1 MNILVTGATGNFGG
15 YALKVLQ
22 DLVPEDNL
30 YGLART
36 EEKGA
41 KLKEAGF
48 KVRIGDYTDSASLQ
62 KAFEGI
68 DRLLFVSST
77 TDGDRQAQH
86 RDVVE
91 AAKAAGVGYIA
102 YTSFGKATESTS
114 PLAADHRF
122 TEQLI
127 EESGIAHTFLRNNWY
142 LENEAAFLAAG
153 AKGGKFIYAG
163 GNGQAGWAL
172 RREYAEVAARAVSGK
187 FDFPK
192 ILELGGSLR
201 TYEDLGAALRGATGK
216 DLEVINVVISGIWST
231 GASVWTFTSCTGRW
245 RMSSVAR
252 RMPIERNNW
261 YLENSGLL
269 PKFIYSGYGI
279 IGTLETPK
287 LRRRFLAGGSLRY
300 GR

>member
-41 KLKEAGF
+41 KLKEAGI

-216 DLEVINVVISGIWST
+216 DLEVISASEATAAKNLVENAGVPQNVAELLVSFQQIVKSG
-231 GASVWTFTSCTGRW
+231 ALAVQPDDF
-245 RMSSVAR
+245 
-252 RMPIERNNW
+252 EK
-261 YLENSGLL
+261 YLGKPL
-269 PKFIYSGYGI
+269 
-279 IGTLETPK
+279 TPMVDAIK
-287 LRRRFLAGGSLRY
+287 EVLG
-300 GR
+300 

>member
-41 KLKEAGF
+41 KLKEAGI
-48 KVRIGDYTDSASLQ
+48 KVRIGDYTDSVSLQ
-62 KAFEGI
+62 RAFKGI

-91 AAKAAGVGYIA
+91 AAKAAGVSYIA

-216 DLEVINVVISGIWST
+216 DLEVISADEATAAKNLVENAGVPQNVAELLVSFQQIVKSG
-231 GASVWTFTSCTGRW
+231 ALAVQPDDF
-245 RMSSVAR
+245 
-252 RMPIERNNW
+252 EK
-261 YLENSGLL
+261 YLGKPL
-269 PKFIYSGYGI
+269 
-279 IGTLETPK
+279 TPMVDAIK
-287 LRRRFLAGGSLRY
+287 EVLG
-300 GR
+300 

>member
-41 KLKEAGF
+41 KLKEAGI

-142 LENEAAFLAAG
+142 LENEAAFLTAG

-216 DLEVINVVISGIWST
+216 DLEVISADEATAAKNLVENAEVPQNVAELLVSFQQIVKSG
-231 GASVWTFTSCTGRW
+231 ALAVQPDDF
-245 RMSSVAR
+245 
-252 RMPIERNNW
+252 EK
-261 YLENSGLL
+261 YLG
-269 PKFIYSGYGI
+269 K
-279 IGTLETPK
+279 TLTPMVDAIK
-287 LRRRFLAGGSLRY
+287 EVLG
-300 GR
+300 

>member
-41 KLKEAGF
+41 KLKEAGI

-114 PLAADHRF
+114 PLAADHQF

-216 DLEVINVVISGIWST
+216 DLEVISADEATAAKNLVENAEVPQNVAELLVSFQQIVKSG
-231 GASVWTFTSCTGRW
+231 ALAVQPDDF
-245 RMSSVAR
+245 
-252 RMPIERNNW
+252 EK
-261 YLENSGLL
+261 YLGKPL
-269 PKFIYSGYGI
+269 
-279 IGTLETPK
+279 TPMVDAIK
-287 LRRRFLAGGSLRY
+287 EVLG
-300 GR
+300 

>member
-1 MNILVTGATGNFGG
+1 MNILVTGATGNFGR

-41 KLKEAGF
+41 KLKEAGI

-91 AAKAAGVGYIA
+91 AAKAAGVSYIA

-163 GNGQAGWAL
+163 GNGQAGWVL

-187 FDFPK
+187 FDFPE

-216 DLEVINVVISGIWST
+216 DLEVISADEATAAKNLVENAGVPQNVAELLVSFQQIVKSG
-231 GASVWTFTSCTGRW
+231 ALAVQPDDF
-245 RMSSVAR
+245 
-252 RMPIERNNW
+252 EK
-261 YLENSGLL
+261 YLGKPL
-269 PKFIYSGYGI
+269 
-279 IGTLETPK
+279 TPMVDAIK
-287 LRRRFLAGGSLRY
+287 EVLG
-300 GR
+300 

>member
-41 KLKEAGF
+41 KLKEAGI

-62 KAFEGI
+62 KVFEGI

-216 DLEVINVVISGIWST
+216 DLEVISADEATAAKNLVENAEVPQNVAELLVSFQQIVKSG
-231 GASVWTFTSCTGRW
+231 ALAVQPDDF
-245 RMSSVAR
+245 
-252 RMPIERNNW
+252 EK
-261 YLENSGLL
+261 YLGKPL
-269 PKFIYSGYGI
+269 
-279 IGTLETPK
+279 TPMVDAIK
-287 LRRRFLAGGSLRY
+287 EVLG
-300 GR
+300 

>member
-22 DLVPEDNL
+22 DLVPDGNL
-30 YGLART
+30 YGLARN

-41 KLKEAGF
+41 KLTEAGV
-48 KVRIGDYTDSASLQ
+48 KVRIGDYTDAASLR
-62 KAFEGI
+62 KAIEGI

-91 AAKAAGVGYIA
+91 AAKTAGVSYIA

-187 FDFPK
+187 FDFPE
-192 ILELGGSLR
+192 ILELGGQLR
-201 TYEDLGAALRGATGK
+201 TYEDVGAALRGATGK
-216 DLEVINVVISGIWST
+216 DLEVISGDEATAAKNLVENAGVSQDVAELLVSFQQIVKS
-231 GASVWTFTSCTGRW
+231 GALAVQPDDF
-245 RMSSVAR
+245 
-252 RMPIERNNW
+252 EK
-261 YLENSGLL
+261 YLGKPL
-269 PKFIYSGYGI
+269 
-279 IGTLETPK
+279 TPMVDAIK
-287 LRRRFLAGGSLRY
+287 EVLG
-300 GR
+300 

>member
-41 KLKEAGF
+41 KLKEAGI

-91 AAKAAGVGYIA
+91 AAKAAGVSYIA

-216 DLEVINVVISGIWST
+216 DLEVISADEATAAKNLVENAGVPQNVAELLVSFQQIVKSG
-231 GASVWTFTSCTGRW
+231 ALAVQPDDF
-245 RMSSVAR
+245 
-252 RMPIERNNW
+252 EK
-261 YLENSGLL
+261 YLGKPL
-269 PKFIYSGYGI
+269 
-279 IGTLETPK
+279 TPMVDAIK
-287 LRRRFLAGGSLRY
+287 EVLG
-300 GR
+300 

>member
-41 KLKEAGF
+41 KLKEAGI

-91 AAKAAGVGYIA
+91 AAKAAGVSYIA

-216 DLEVINVVISGIWST
+216 DLEVISADEATAAKNLVENAEVPQNVAELLVSFQQIVKSG
-231 GASVWTFTSCTGRW
+231 ALAVQPDDF
-245 RMSSVAR
+245 
-252 RMPIERNNW
+252 EK
-261 YLENSGLL
+261 YLGKPL
-269 PKFIYSGYGI
+269 
-279 IGTLETPK
+279 TPMVDAIK
-287 LRRRFLAGGSLRY
+287 EVLG
-300 GR
+300 

>member
-41 KLKEAGF
+41 KLKEAGI

-91 AAKAAGVGYIA
+91 AAKAAGVSYIA

-114 PLAADHRF
+114 PFAADHRF

-216 DLEVINVVISGIWST
+216 DLEVISADEATAAKNLVENAGVPQNVAELLVSFQQIVKSG
-231 GASVWTFTSCTGRW
+231 ALAVQPDDF
-245 RMSSVAR
+245 
-252 RMPIERNNW
+252 EK
-261 YLENSGLL
+261 YLGKPL
-269 PKFIYSGYGI
+269 
-279 IGTLETPK
+279 TPMVDAIK
-287 LRRRFLAGGSLRY
+287 EVLG
-300 GR
+300 

>member
-41 KLKEAGF
+41 KLKEAGI

-77 TDGDRQAQH
+77 TDGDRQTQH

-91 AAKAAGVGYIA
+91 AAKAAGVSYIA

-216 DLEVINVVISGIWST
+216 DLEVISADEATAAKNLVENAGVPQNVAELLVSFQQIVKSG
-231 GASVWTFTSCTGRW
+231 ALAVQPDDF
-245 RMSSVAR
+245 
-252 RMPIERNNW
+252 EK
-261 YLENSGLL
+261 YLGKPL
-269 PKFIYSGYGI
+269 
-279 IGTLETPK
+279 TPMVDAIK
-287 LRRRFLAGGSLRY
+287 EVLG
-300 GR
+300 

>member
-41 KLKEAGF
+41 KLKEAGI

-142 LENEAAFLAAG
+142 LENEAAFLTAG

-216 DLEVINVVISGIWST
+216 DLEVISADEATAAKNLVENAEVPQNVAELLVSFQQIVKSG
-231 GASVWTFTSCTGRW
+231 ALAVQPDDF
-245 RMSSVAR
+245 
-252 RMPIERNNW
+252 EK
-261 YLENSGLL
+261 YLGKPL
-269 PKFIYSGYGI
+269 
-279 IGTLETPK
+279 TPMVDAIK
-287 LRRRFLAGGSLRY
+287 EVLG
-300 GR
+300 

>member
-36 EEKGA
+36 EEKSA
-41 KLKEAGF
+41 KLKEAGI

-201 TYEDLGAALRGATGK
+201 TYEDLSAALRGATGK
-216 DLEVINVVISGIWST
+216 DLEVISASEATAAKNLVENAGVPQNVAELLVSFQQIVKSG
-231 GASVWTFTSCTGRW
+231 ALAVQPDDF
-245 RMSSVAR
+245 
-252 RMPIERNNW
+252 EK
-261 YLENSGLL
+261 YLGKPL
-269 PKFIYSGYGI
+269 
-279 IGTLETPK
+279 TPMVDAIK
-287 LRRRFLAGGSLRY
+287 EVLG
-300 GR
+300 

>member
-41 KLKEAGF
+41 KLKEAGI

-91 AAKAAGVGYIA
+91 AAKAAGVSYIA
-102 YTSFGKATESTS
+102 YTSFGKAMESTS

-187 FDFPK
+187 FGFPK

-216 DLEVINVVISGIWST
+216 DLEVISADEATAAKNLVENARVPQNVAELLVSFQQIVKSG
-231 GASVWTFTSCTGRW
+231 ALAVQPDDF
-245 RMSSVAR
+245 
-252 RMPIERNNW
+252 EK
-261 YLENSGLL
+261 YLGKPL
-269 PKFIYSGYGI
+269 
-279 IGTLETPK
+279 TPMVDAIK
-287 LRRRFLAGGSLRY
+287 EVLG
-300 GR
+300 

>member
-41 KLKEAGF
+41 KLKEAGI

-91 AAKAAGVGYIA
+91 AAKAAGVSYIA

-216 DLEVINVVISGIWST
+216 DLEVISADEATAAKKLVENAGVPQNVAELLVSFQQIVKSG
-231 GASVWTFTSCTGRW
+231 ALAVQPDDF
-245 RMSSVAR
+245 
-252 RMPIERNNW
+252 EK
-261 YLENSGLL
+261 YLGKPL
-269 PKFIYSGYGI
+269 
-279 IGTLETPK
+279 TPMVDAIK
-287 LRRRFLAGGSLRY
+287 EVLG
-300 GR
+300 

>member
-41 KLKEAGF
+41 KLKEAGI

-216 DLEVINVVISGIWST
+216 DLEVISADEATAAKNLVENAEVPQNVAELLVSFQQIVKSG
-231 GASVWTFTSCTGRW
+231 ALAVQPDDF
-245 RMSSVAR
+245 
-252 RMPIERNNW
+252 EK
-261 YLENSGLL
+261 YLGKPL
-269 PKFIYSGYGI
+269 
-279 IGTLETPK
+279 TPMVDAIK
-287 LRRRFLAGGSLRY
+287 EVLG
-300 GR
+300 

>member
-41 KLKEAGF
+41 KLKEAGI

-91 AAKAAGVGYIA
+91 AAKAAGVSYIA

-172 RREYAEVAARAVSGK
+172 RHEYAEVAARAVSGK
-187 FDFPK
+187 FDFPE
-192 ILELGGSLR
+192 ILELGGQLR

-216 DLEVINVVISGIWST
+216 DLEVISADEATAAKNLVENAGVPQNVAELLVSFQQIVKSG
-231 GASVWTFTSCTGRW
+231 ALAVQPDDF
-245 RMSSVAR
+245 
-252 RMPIERNNW
+252 EK
-261 YLENSGLL
+261 YLGKPL
-269 PKFIYSGYGI
+269 
-279 IGTLETPK
+279 TPMVDAIK
-287 LRRRFLAGGSLRY
+287 EVLG
-300 GR
+300 

>member
-1 MNILVTGATGNFGG
+1 MNILVTGATGNFGR

-41 KLKEAGF
+41 KLKEAGI
-48 KVRIGDYTDSASLQ
+48 KVRIGDYTDSVSLQ
-62 KAFEGI
+62 RAFKGI

-91 AAKAAGVGYIA
+91 AAKAAGVSYIA

-114 PLAADHRF
+114 PLAADHQF

-127 EESGIAHTFLRNNWY
+127 EESGIAHTCLRNNWY

-163 GNGQAGWAL
+163 GNGQAGWVL

-187 FDFPK
+187 FDFPE

-216 DLEVINVVISGIWST
+216 DLEVISADEATAAKNLVENAGVPQNVAELLVSFQQIVKSG
-231 GASVWTFTSCTGRW
+231 ALAVQPDDF
-245 RMSSVAR
+245 
-252 RMPIERNNW
+252 EK
-261 YLENSGLL
+261 YLGKPL
-269 PKFIYSGYGI
+269 
-279 IGTLETPK
+279 TPMVDAIK
-287 LRRRFLAGGSLRY
+287 EVLG
-300 GR
+300 

>member
-41 KLKEAGF
+41 KLKEAGI

-201 TYEDLGAALRGATGK
+201 TYEDLGEALRGATGK
-216 DLEVINVVISGIWST
+216 DLEVISADEATAAKNLVENAEVPQNVAELLVSFQQIVKSG
-231 GASVWTFTSCTGRW
+231 ALAVQPDDF
-245 RMSSVAR
+245 
-252 RMPIERNNW
+252 EK
-261 YLENSGLL
+261 YLGKPL
-269 PKFIYSGYGI
+269 
-279 IGTLETPK
+279 TPMVDAIK
-287 LRRRFLAGGSLRY
+287 EVLG
-300 GR
+300 

>member
-41 KLKEAGF
+41 KLKEAGI

-91 AAKAAGVGYIA
+91 AAKAAGVSYIA

-216 DLEVINVVISGIWST
+216 DLEVISADEATAAKNLVENAGVPQNVAELLVSFQQIVKSG
-231 GASVWTFTSCTGRW
+231 ALAVQPDDF
-245 RMSSVAR
+245 
-252 RMPIERNNW
+252 EK
-261 YLENSGLL
+261 YLGKPL
-269 PKFIYSGYGI
+269 
-279 IGTLETPK
+279 TPMVEAIK
-287 LRRRFLAGGSLRY
+287 EVLG
-300 GR
+300 

>member
-41 KLKEAGF
+41 KLKEAGI
-48 KVRIGDYTDSASLQ
+48 KVRIGDYTDSVSLQ
-62 KAFEGI
+62 RAFKGI

-91 AAKAAGVGYIA
+91 AAKAAGVSYIA

-114 PLAADHRF
+114 PLAADHQF

-216 DLEVINVVISGIWST
+216 DLEVISADEATAAKNLVENAGVPQNVAELLVSFQQIVKSG
-231 GASVWTFTSCTGRW
+231 ALAVQPDDF
-245 RMSSVAR
+245 
-252 RMPIERNNW
+252 EK
-261 YLENSGLL
+261 YLGKPL
-269 PKFIYSGYGI
+269 
-279 IGTLETPK
+279 TPMVDAIK
-287 LRRRFLAGGSLRY
+287 EVLG
-300 GR
+300 

>member
-41 KLKEAGF
+41 KLKEAGI

-91 AAKAAGVGYIA
+91 AAKAAGVSYIA

-216 DLEVINVVISGIWST
+216 DLEVISADEATAAKNLVENARVPQNVAELLVSFQQIVKSG
-231 GASVWTFTSCTGRW
+231 ALAVQPDDF
-245 RMSSVAR
+245 
-252 RMPIERNNW
+252 EK
-261 YLENSGLL
+261 YLGKPL
-269 PKFIYSGYGI
+269 
-279 IGTLETPK
+279 TPMVDAIK
-287 LRRRFLAGGSLRY
+287 EVLG
-300 GR
+300 

>member
-41 KLKEAGF
+41 KLKEAGI

-91 AAKAAGVGYIA
+91 AAKAAGVSYIA

-114 PLAADHRF
+114 PLAADHQF

-216 DLEVINVVISGIWST
+216 DLEVISADEATAAKNLVENAGVPQNVAELLVSFQQIVKSG
-231 GASVWTFTSCTGRW
+231 ALAVQPDDF
-245 RMSSVAR
+245 
-252 RMPIERNNW
+252 EK
-261 YLENSGLL
+261 YLGKPL
-269 PKFIYSGYGI
+269 
-279 IGTLETPK
+279 TPMVDAIK
-287 LRRRFLAGGSLRY
+287 EVLG
-300 GR
+300 

>member
-41 KLKEAGF
+41 KLKEAGI

-86 RDVVE
+86 QDVVE
-91 AAKAAGVGYIA
+91 AAKAAGVSYIA
-102 YTSFGKATESTS
+102 YTSFGKVTESTS

-172 RREYAEVAARAVSGK
+172 HREYAEVAARAVSGK

-216 DLEVINVVISGIWST
+216 DLEVISADEATAAKNLVENAGVPQNVAELLVSFQQI
-231 GASVWTFTSCTGRW
+231 VK
-245 RMSSVAR
+245 SVALAVQ
-252 RMPIERNNW
+252 PDDFEK
-261 YLENSGLL
+261 YLGKPL
-269 PKFIYSGYGI
+269 
-279 IGTLETPK
+279 TPMVDAIK
-287 LRRRFLAGGSLRY
+287 EVLG
-300 GR
+300 

>member
-41 KLKEAGF
+41 KLKEAGI

-127 EESGIAHTFLRNNWY
+127 EESGIAHTFLQNNWY
-142 LENEAAFLAAG
+142 LENEAAFLTAG

-216 DLEVINVVISGIWST
+216 DLEVISADEATAAKNLVENAEVPQNVAELLVSFQQIVKSG
-231 GASVWTFTSCTGRW
+231 ALAVQPDDF
-245 RMSSVAR
+245 
-252 RMPIERNNW
+252 EK
-261 YLENSGLL
+261 YLGKPL
-269 PKFIYSGYGI
+269 
-279 IGTLETPK
+279 TPMVDAIK
-287 LRRRFLAGGSLRY
+287 EVLG
-300 GR
+300 

>member
-41 KLKEAGF
+41 KLKEAGI

-153 AKGGKFIYAG
+153 AK
-163 GNGQAGWAL
+163 
-172 RREYAEVAARAVSGK
+172 AVSGK

-216 DLEVINVVISGIWST
+216 DLEVISADEATAAKNLVENAEVPQNVAELLVSFQQIVKSG
-231 GASVWTFTSCTGRW
+231 ALAVQPDDF
-245 RMSSVAR
+245 
-252 RMPIERNNW
+252 EK
-261 YLENSGLL
+261 YLGKPL
-269 PKFIYSGYGI
+269 
-279 IGTLETPK
+279 TPMVDAIK
-287 LRRRFLAGGSLRY
+287 EVLG
-300 GR
+300 

>member
-41 KLKEAGF
+41 KLKEAGI

-142 LENEAAFLAAG
+142 LENEAAFLTAG

-216 DLEVINVVISGIWST
+216 DLEVISADEATAAKNLVENAGVPQNVAELLVSFQQIVKSG
-231 GASVWTFTSCTGRW
+231 ALAVQPDDF
-245 RMSSVAR
+245 
-252 RMPIERNNW
+252 EK
-261 YLENSGLL
+261 YLGKPL
-269 PKFIYSGYGI
+269 
-279 IGTLETPK
+279 TPMVDAIK
-287 LRRRFLAGGSLRY
+287 EVLG
-300 GR
+300 

>member
-41 KLKEAGF
+41 KLKEAGI
-48 KVRIGDYTDSASLQ
+48 KVRIGDYTDSVSLQ
-62 KAFEGI
+62 RAFKGI

-216 DLEVINVVISGIWST
+216 DLEVISADEATAAKNLVENAGVPQNVAELLVSFQQIVKSG
-231 GASVWTFTSCTGRW
+231 ALAVQPDDF
-245 RMSSVAR
+245 
-252 RMPIERNNW
+252 EK
-261 YLENSGLL
+261 YLGKPL
-269 PKFIYSGYGI
+269 
-279 IGTLETPK
+279 TPMVDAIK
-287 LRRRFLAGGSLRY
+287 EVLG
-300 GR
+300 

>member
-41 KLKEAGF
+41 KLKEAGI

-91 AAKAAGVGYIA
+91 AAKAAGVSYIA

-216 DLEVINVVISGIWST
+216 DLEVISADEATAAKNLVENAGVPQNVAELLVSFQQIVKSG
-231 GASVWTFTSCTGRW
+231 ALAVQPYDF
-245 RMSSVAR
+245 
-252 RMPIERNNW
+252 EK
-261 YLENSGLL
+261 YLGKPL
-269 PKFIYSGYGI
+269 
-279 IGTLETPK
+279 TPMVDAIK
-287 LRRRFLAGGSLRY
+287 EVLG
-300 GR
+300 

>member
-41 KLKEAGF
+41 KLKEAGI

-91 AAKAAGVGYIA
+91 AAKAAGVSYIA

-216 DLEVINVVISGIWST
+216 DLEVISAYEATAAKNLVENAGVPQNVAELLVSFQQIVKSG
-231 GASVWTFTSCTGRW
+231 ALAVQPDDF
-245 RMSSVAR
+245 
-252 RMPIERNNW
+252 EK
-261 YLENSGLL
+261 YLGKPL
-269 PKFIYSGYGI
+269 
-279 IGTLETPK
+279 TPMVDAIK
-287 LRRRFLAGGSLRY
+287 EVLG
-300 GR
+300 

>member
-41 KLKEAGF
+41 KLKEAGI

-91 AAKAAGVGYIA
+91 AAKAAGVSYIA

-187 FDFPK
+187 FDFPE
-192 ILELGGSLR
+192 ILELGGQLR
-201 TYEDLGAALRGATGK
+201 NYEDLGAALRGATGK
-216 DLEVINVVISGIWST
+216 DLEVISADEATAAKNLVENAGVPQNVAELLVSFQQIVKSG
-231 GASVWTFTSCTGRW
+231 ALAVQPDDF
-245 RMSSVAR
+245 
-252 RMPIERNNW
+252 EK
-261 YLENSGLL
+261 YLGKPL
-269 PKFIYSGYGI
+269 
-279 IGTLETPK
+279 TPMVDAIK
-287 LRRRFLAGGSLRY
+287 EVLG
-300 GR
+300 

>member
-1 MNILVTGATGNFGG
+1 MNILVTGATGNFGR

-41 KLKEAGF
+41 KLKEAGI
-48 KVRIGDYTDSASLQ
+48 KVRIGDYTDSVSLQ
-62 KAFEGI
+62 RAFKGI

-91 AAKAAGVGYIA
+91 AAKAAGVSYIA

-114 PLAADHRF
+114 PLAADHQF

-216 DLEVINVVISGIWST
+216 DLEVISADEATAAKNLVENAGVPQNVAELLVSFQQIVKSG
-231 GASVWTFTSCTGRW
+231 ALAVQPDDF
-245 RMSSVAR
+245 
-252 RMPIERNNW
+252 EK
-261 YLENSGLL
+261 YLGKPL
-269 PKFIYSGYGI
+269 
-279 IGTLETPK
+279 TPMVDAIK
-287 LRRRFLAGGSLRY
+287 EVLG
-300 GR
+300 

>member
-41 KLKEAGF
+41 KLKEAGI

-91 AAKAAGVGYIA
+91 AAKAAGVSYIA

-216 DLEVINVVISGIWST
+216 DLEVISASEATAAKNLVENAGVPQNVAELLVSFQQIVKSG
-231 GASVWTFTSCTGRW
+231 ALAVQPDDF
-245 RMSSVAR
+245 
-252 RMPIERNNW
+252 EK
-261 YLENSGLL
+261 YLGKPL
-269 PKFIYSGYGI
+269 
-279 IGTLETPK
+279 TPMVDAIK
-287 LRRRFLAGGSLRY
+287 EVLG
-300 GR
+300 

>member
-41 KLKEAGF
+41 KLKEAGI

-127 EESGIAHTFLRNNWY
+127 EESGIARTFLRNNWY
-142 LENEAAFLAAG
+142 LENEAAFLTAG

-216 DLEVINVVISGIWST
+216 DLEVISADEATAAKNLVENAEVPQNVAELLVSFQQIVKSG
-231 GASVWTFTSCTGRW
+231 ALAVQPDDF
-245 RMSSVAR
+245 
-252 RMPIERNNW
+252 EK
-261 YLENSGLL
+261 YLGKPL
-269 PKFIYSGYGI
+269 
-279 IGTLETPK
+279 TPMVDAIK
-287 LRRRFLAGGSLRY
+287 EVLG
-300 GR
+300 

>member
-41 KLKEAGF
+41 KLKEAGI

-91 AAKAAGVGYIA
+91 AAKAAGVSYIA

-142 LENEAAFLAAG
+142 LENEAAFLVAG

-216 DLEVINVVISGIWST
+216 DLEVISADEATAAKNLVENAGVPQNVAELLVSFQQIVKSG
-231 GASVWTFTSCTGRW
+231 ALAVQPDDF
-245 RMSSVAR
+245 
-252 RMPIERNNW
+252 EK
-261 YLENSGLL
+261 YLGKPL
-269 PKFIYSGYGI
+269 
-279 IGTLETPK
+279 TPMVDAIK
-287 LRRRFLAGGSLRY
+287 EVLG
-300 GR
+300 

>member
-1 MNILVTGATGNFGG
+1 MNILVTGATGNFGR

-41 KLKEAGF
+41 KLKEAGI
-48 KVRIGDYTDSASLQ
+48 KVRIGDYTDSVSLQ
-62 KAFEGI
+62 RAFKGI

-91 AAKAAGVGYIA
+91 AAGVSYIA

-114 PLAADHRF
+114 PLAADHQF

-153 AKGGKFIYAG
+153 DRK
-163 GNGQAGWAL
+163 
-172 RREYAEVAARAVSGK
+172 S
-187 FDFPK
+187 
-192 ILELGGSLR
+192 
-201 TYEDLGAALRGATGK
+201 
-216 DLEVINVVISGIWST
+216 VV
-231 GASVWTFTSCTGRW
+231 
-245 RMSSVAR
+245 
-252 RMPIERNNW
+252 
-261 YLENSGLL
+261 
-269 PKFIYSGYGI
+269 
-279 IGTLETPK
+279 
-287 LRRRFLAGGSLRY
+287 
-300 GR
+300 

>member
-41 KLKEAGF
+41 KLKEAGI

-216 DLEVINVVISGIWST
+216 DLEVISADEATAAKNLVENAGVPQNVAELLVSFQQIVKSG
-231 GASVWTFTSCTGRW
+231 ALAVQPDDF
-245 RMSSVAR
+245 
-252 RMPIERNNW
+252 EK
-261 YLENSGLL
+261 YLGKPL
-269 PKFIYSGYGI
+269 
-279 IGTLETPK
+279 TPMVDAIK
-287 LRRRFLAGGSLRY
+287 EVLG
-300 GR
+300 